1 MQRRKFLQA
10 GTATLFG
17 SALVSRLLA
26 AESEKKLF
34 SAMGMSAPM
43 SRGKFLKDAGVDF
56 LTESV
61 GSLLVPDQSEAEFEK
76 NLATLATTPLP
87 VLACGGF
94 IRPKELRCVG
104 MEANHDDVLKWADT
118 TFRRMKRVGGKII
131 VFGSAGARELRD
143 GWPREKADEQWVALL
158 KRMGPLAE
166 AQGITVTV
174 EALQASECNFINHIA
189 ENAKLIRA
197 AGHPN
202 VRVLADFYHMTV
214 MGDTPDD
221 LKAAMDV
228 VYHCEIAEIEGRTLL
243 GVHGQ
248 DFRPYFK
255 VLREGG
261 YHGAISMEG
270 KWTDEQVA
278 PAFKELAKQA
288 AEV

>member
-1 MQRRKFLQA
+1 MDRRKFLQTGA
-10 GTATLFG
+10 AAFVGGT
-17 SALVSRLLA
+17 LVSRLGA
-26 AESEKKLF
+26 AEPEKRLF
-34 SAMGMSAPM
+34 SAMGISAPM
-43 SRGKFLKDAGVDF
+43 GRGKFLKDAGVDF
-56 LTESV
+56 LTEGV
-61 GSLLVPDQSEAEFEK
+61 GGLLVPDKSEAEFEK
-76 NLATLATTPLP
+76 ILASLATCPLP

-104 MEANHDDVLKWADT
+104 KEANHDDVLKWADT

-174 EALQASECNFINHIA
+174 EALQASECNYINHIA

-197 AGHPN
+197 VGHPN
-202 VRVLADFYHMTV
+202 VRVLADFYHMSV

-228 VYHCEIAEIEGRTLL
+228 VHHTEIAEKEGRTLP

-261 YHGAISMEG
+261 YHALISMEG

-278 PAFKELAKQA
+278 PAFRELAKQA
-288 AEV
+288 AEA